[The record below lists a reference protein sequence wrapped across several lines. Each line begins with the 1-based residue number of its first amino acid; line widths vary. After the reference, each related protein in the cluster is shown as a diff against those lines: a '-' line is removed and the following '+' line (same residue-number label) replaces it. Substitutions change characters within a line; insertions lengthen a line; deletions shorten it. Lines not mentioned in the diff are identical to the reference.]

1 MNSPL
6 KVNVAIELPE
16 LLSIVAV
23 TSTLPPSAPRLTIV
37 KRGAD
42 GGSVDVTATIDNS
55 SGNSIATLTFSGE
68 FTETTGSLVDGN
80 YQLTVFGDQIQTAS
94 GQSFDADGD
103 GIAGGNSVFGD
114 SEADEF
120 FRLFGDSNG
129 DRLVNVFDL
138 LSFRQ
143 AWLTN
148 EDDPDFDSA
157 FDSNAD
163 GNISVFDLLRFR
175 QNWLATSEFV

>member
-1 MNSPL
+1 M
-6 KVNVAIELPE
+6 
-16 LLSIVAV
+16 
-23 TSTLPPSAPRLTIV
+23 
-37 KRGAD
+37 
-42 GGSVDVTATIDNS
+42 
-55 SGNSIATLTFSGE
+55 
-68 FTETTGSLVDGN
+68 
-80 YQLTVFGDQIQTAS
+80 FGDQIQTAS